1 MSVSPSSPPAEADTP
16 TRAESD
22 WRPQGGQFRSL
33 RAAVAGNVLEW
44 FDWTLYAIFS
54 TYIAAH
60 FFDKADGSS
69 ALLSTLAVF
78 AVGFLA
84 RPLGGL
90 VFGRLADARGRKTV
104 LVVTIT
110 IMSVASLMIAL
121 VPGYEQIGVWSSV
134 LLLVARLAQG
144 LAHGGES
151 GVSYTYVSEIA
162 PPRHRGLWSSSVF
175 FAVTLGVMLATAL
188 GAVSTA
194 AFGEDGMA
202 SYGWRA
208 AFVLGAALGL
218 LVLWL
223 RKTAEETSHFTE
235 GEAEPDAVRPRLSKG
250 QAFRTGLLVVLLA
263 CGHNCAY
270 YVWATFAPSFAISSR
285 GMDAQSAFVASLLAQ
300 AVALVMLIG
309 WGALSDRVGRRPMII
324 AMGVAAIV
332 LYYPLSLLISDAPW
346 TLFVAQ
352 TVGMGVWAMGAAMY
366 PAFISELFPTHT
378 RAAGVAFATS
388 VSVALF
394 GGTAPYLMTWFD
406 QSGIGWGFWIWV
418 GVLSS
423 LAILGG
429 TLVRETKGIDLG
441 AVTSPF
447 RERGPA
453 RTEQEGAT
461 R

>member
-1 MSVSPSSPPAEADTP
+1 M
-16 TRAESD
+16 
-22 WRPQGGQFRSL
+22 RSL

-44 FDWTLYAIFS
+44 FDWTLYSIFS

-60 FFDKADGSS
+60 FFDKSNPSS

-90 VFGRLADARGRKTV
+90 VFGRLADRRGRKLV

-110 IMSVASLMIAL
+110 IMSVASLAIAL
-121 VPGYEQIGVWSSV
+121 VPGYEEIGVWSSV

-188 GAVSTA
+188 GTVCTTL
-194 AFGEDGMA
+194 FGEDGTA
-202 SYGWRA
+202 DYGWRG
-208 AFVLGAALGL
+208 AFVFGALLGL

-223 RKTAEETSHFTE
+223 RKTAEETSEFTAK
-235 GEAEPDAVRPRLSKG
+235 GGADAAAAPRLG
-250 QAFRTGLLVVLLA
+250 RRQALRLGLLVVLLA

-270 YVWATFAPSFAISSR
+270 YVWATFASSFAISQR
-285 GMDAQSAFVASLLAQ
+285 GMDSQSAFTASLLAQ
-300 AVALVMLIG
+300 AVALGLLVF
-309 WGALSDRVGRRPMII
+309 WGAVSDRIGRRPMII
-324 AMGVAAIV
+324 AMGIAAIV
-332 LYYPLSLLISDAPW
+332 LYYPLSLLITDEPW

-352 TVGMGVWAMGAAMY
+352 AVGMGVWAMGAAMY

-378 RAAGVAFATS
+378 RAAGVALATS

-406 QSGIGWGFWIWV
+406 ESGLAWVFWIWV
-418 GVLSS
+418 GLLSA
-423 LAILGG
+423 LAIVGG
-429 TLVRETKGIDLG
+429 LLVRETRGIDLG
-441 AVTSPF
+441 AVSSPF
-447 RERGPA
+447 RDRRRP
-453 RTEQEGAT
+453 GAGAG
-461 R
+461 RREAAK